1 MNTSCT
7 WQTGSRLPLSS
18 AKCAFLVPFQG
29 PRPLLLAIPCPLFLC
44 LGPAAHVHGLWRL
57 RAIIGAS
64 RDFPNSSRNS
74 FPWFSPD
81 VSFFLLPHSPL
92 HHSRLNSKTLVQHFC
107 RRHCVVSVRAL
118 SVNSDHIERN
128 KEDAFS
134 LVWMWTQ
141 GWKHPQGREL
151 HARAQVLY
159 TTPPLNRPTRPHLSA
174 ERRGLW
180 PPPWPHWPWVSPL
193 HPPIINQPPGGVGD
207 EVEKGRQRESCM
219 WSRCI

>member
-29 PRPLLLAIPCPLFLC
+29 PGCCWLFPVLCFFALDLLLMCTACGV
-44 LGPAAHVHGLWRL
+44 LGPSLGQVG
-57 RAIIGAS
+57 I
-64 RDFPNSSRNS
+64 
-74 FPWFSPD
+74 SPTPQET
-81 VSFFLLPHSPL
+81 VSPGSPLMSPFLLPPSPL